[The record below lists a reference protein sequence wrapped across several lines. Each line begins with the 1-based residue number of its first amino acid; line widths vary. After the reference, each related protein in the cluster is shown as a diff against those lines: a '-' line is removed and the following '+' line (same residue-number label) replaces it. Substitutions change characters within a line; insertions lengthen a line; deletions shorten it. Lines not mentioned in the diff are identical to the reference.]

1 MAKGTRAT
9 QRIPVLILVAV
20 AHVGVLLAL
29 IALNRVPVFRGRN
42 QDEPS
47 LLVWLPEIV
56 APAPASP
63 SPPPARPKNRA
74 APTAKAPPLLQTPEP
89 ENAITPEPEPQ
100 PAPDWEGSAHAAASA
115 EVDKE
120 NGVRRQASRFA
131 APHSAIFAA
140 REVEP
145 HLRWDPD
152 NKNRLE
158 LIAGGAAL
166 HLNDHC
172 AVAIVLLFP
181 FFGCTFD
188 KIPARGDLL
197 EHMKDAPGDAAL
209 GDH

>member
-89 ENAITPEPEPQ
+89 ENAITRNPSRNPRPTGR
-100 PAPDWEGSAHAAASA
+100 APRTPLPRP
-115 EVDKE
+115 K
-120 NGVRRQASRFA
+120 
-131 APHSAIFAA
+131 
-140 REVEP
+140 
-145 HLRWDPD
+145 
-152 NKNRLE
+152 
-158 LIAGGAAL
+158 
-166 HLNDHC
+166 
-172 AVAIVLLFP
+172 
-181 FFGCTFD
+181 
-188 KIPARGDLL
+188 
-197 EHMKDAPGDAAL
+197 
-209 GDH
+209 